1 MRLFLVFVITSLL
14 LACSNSVGPETPDE
28 MRVELKQDSLPG
40 MLRVKTSN
48 ASVVLGTN
56 APLSLNREHPALT
69 VKIDYD
75 FSLGRHEVTCA
86 EFNEIMVPATGLELE
101 CENDD
106 LPATNVTYY
115 DAVLYSNEMSKA
127 IGLDTVYS
135 YTDVSFDDLHHCVG
149 IEGFVF
155 HPEVDAFRLPTEAEW
170 VLVANK
176 NWNTKK
182 GWLAENSDYK
192 LHKVCSLE
200 KHENV
205 PCDMVG
211 NAMEWSNDWLGQFL
225 DTTVVNYVGAPDG
238 GSLGERVIK
247 GGSYQT
253 TQKNLFIFSRGDV
266 YAVTSSTRAAYVGF
280 RLGFGSIPEATWIDY
295 KGNTIVSRAL
305 PLLNTASIRK
315 YTNTYKMRLAF
326 RNNISGNLSLLDYSS
341 GVLYISEIADTMP
354 VYHPEISPDGQFV
367 AFCTGLEGVSGKSQ
381 IYVRSLDLEKGNIVK
396 LDVESAAIPRWRV
409 LENGDT
415 VIVYVTD
422 AGNNKENSTFAK
434 METWQVPFRKGSFRK
449 PKKLFDGAYHGGI
462 STDRRLTVTGA
473 RLLRA
478 RIAESGATV
487 TGNARDTVWYGGEQ
501 ACNVSLSQDS
511 AKKTLFLDFGGRTGQ
526 EFVGESYRTHER
538 ILVADSTGKLIQS
551 VAAPDGYTFDHAEWV
566 HGRSDLAV
574 ATLSNSNGSHERI
587 VLVKMDDGKVVDL
600 VEGDDLWHPNFWAY
614 TPMNFSKFKVE
625 PDSAGVYMKADDDV
639 GAVLMRFNMELIW
652 RYRDTANVVVVGSSR
667 PLNSVSPW
675 SLDREFFAVNL
686 AQTPNSIY
694 TSRDILNL
702 YVYKHFKKLKYI
714 IISLDIDFWYKIDGP
729 GGDNFFATRYA
740 DYPGYVYDMNHGYW
754 ESGYPEGLLEYTENY
769 LTVSDEPNF
778 VRDRG
783 RLLGINCRSW
793 GEDVEAEM
801 DSTLYDNQQYLLDDN
816 MTALEGIIKK
826 AQEHDVNVVGVIFP
840 QSPAF
845 KKTGAFGRYGL
856 RRSVAKK
863 LIEKFEKL
871 DEAYPNFKFMDE
883 NKMGDH
889 DYPDGYAADTDHLC
903 FLGAT
908 IMTRRINAVLKTFE

>member
-14 LACSNSVGPETPDE
+14 LACSNSVGPETPDK

-40 MLRVKTSN
+40 MLRVKPTN
-48 ASVVLGTN
+48 ASVTLGTN
-56 APLSLNREHPALT
+56 APLSLDREHPSMK
-69 VKIDYD
+69 VQIDYS
-75 FSLGRHEVTCA
+75 FSIGRHEVTCGD
-86 EFNEIMVPATGLELE
+86 FNAKMVPETGLKLE
-101 CENDD
+101 CENDS
-106 LPATNVTYY
+106 LPATNLTYY
-115 DAVLYSNEMSKA
+115 DAVLYANEMSKA
-127 IGLDTVYS
+127 IGLDTVYT
-135 YTDVSFDDLHHCVG
+135 YTDVSFDDAHHCTG
-149 IEGFVF
+149 IEGLVF
-155 HPEVDAFRLPTEAEW
+155 HPEVDAYRLPTEAEW
-170 VLVANK
+170 MLVANK
-176 NWNTKK
+176 NWNPKK
-182 GWLAENSDYK
+182 GWVAENSDYK

-200 KHENV
+200 KNANV

-211 NAMEWSNDWLGQFL
+211 NAMEWSNDWLGKFL

-253 TQKNLFIFSRGDV
+253 TEKNLFIFSRGEV
-266 YAVTSSTRAAYVGF
+266 YAVTSTTRAVYVGF
-280 RLGFGSIPEATWIDY
+280 RLGFGRIPEAMWIDY
-295 KGNTIVSRAL
+295 KGSTIVSRAL

-315 YTNTYKMRLAF
+315 FTKTYKMRLAF

-341 GVLYISEIADTMP
+341 GVLYVKEIADTMP
-354 VYHPEISPDGQFV
+354 VYHPEISPDGRFV
-367 AFCTGLEGVSGKSQ
+367 AFCTGLEGVSGKSE
-381 IYVRSLDLEKGNIVK
+381 IYVRSLDLEDGSVVK
-396 LDVESAAIPRWRV
+396 LDVENAAIPRWRI

-501 ACNVSLSQDS
+501 ACNVSLSQDF
-511 AKKTLFLDFGGRTGQ
+511 AKKTLFLDFGGKVGQ

-566 HGRSDLAV
+566 RGRSDLAV
-574 ATLSNSNGSHERI
+574 ATLSNSNGSHVKI
-587 VLVKMDDGKVVDL
+587 VLVQMDDGKVVDL

-652 RYRDTANVVVVGSSR
+652 RYRDSANVVVVGSSR

-675 SLDREFFAVNL
+675 SFNKDFFVVNL

-694 TSRDILNL
+694 TSRDILDL

-793 GEDVEAEM
+793 GEDVDAEM

-816 MTALEGIIKK
+816 MAALEGIIKK
-826 AQEHDVNVVGVIFP
+826 AQAHDVNVVGVIFP

-863 LIEKFEKL
+863 LIEKIKKL
-871 DEAYPNFKFMDE
+871 DESYPNFKLMDE

-889 DYPDGYAADTDHLC
+889 DYPDAFAADTDHLC
-903 FLGAT
+903 IIGAPT
-908 IMTRRINAVLKTFE
+908 MTRRINAVLRTFE